1 MANFTT
7 ITNAKWIPA
16 QWKTEVKASHVANK
30 HMAKLVKNIPH
41 GKKKGD
47 TIYLPIPGRATAAA
61 KAASTDVTFS
71 TDTAT
76 QFELNINRHY
86 YAAIAIED
94 IAEVLSQ
101 PGMSQYYTGDLGEAL
116 AQELDVYLHSLGANF
131 GGGSST
137 AGSSYSKA
145 YVGDGTSALT
155 LWDGSDNTNTGNG
168 VAFADYILRGAL
180 QKLEDANVRKQLTLV
195 LPPVVKN
202 AMLGVDRYVS
212 SDFVAGK
219 PVISGE
225 FGSVYGVRLA
235 VSTNCATVQ
244 ADDSTTNY
252 RAALLFTEEAIRY
265 AEPKKMELWT
275 DKSVRSLTH
284 EIVAHHIYG
293 AKVYRAEDG
302 IALIF
307 PA

>member
-1 MANFTT
+1 MSNFNVT
-7 ITNAKWIPA
+7 TNAKWIPKR
-16 QWKTEVKASHVANK
+16 WETEVKASHISNK
-30 HMAKLVKNIPH
+30 HMAKLAKKVPH

-47 TIYLPIPGRATAAA
+47 TIYLPVPGRATAAA
-61 KAASTDVTFS
+61 KSAGTDVTFS
-71 TDTAT
+71 TDTAS

-131 GGGSST
+131 GGGSSS
-137 AGSSYSKA
+137 AGSAYSKA

-155 LWDGSDNTNTGNG
+155 LWDGSANSNAGNG
-168 VAFADYILRGAL
+168 VAFADYILRGAM

-195 LPPVVKN
+195 VPPVVKN

-219 PVISGE
+219 PIVAGE
-225 FGSVYGVRLA
+225 FGNLYNVRLA
-235 VSTNCATVQ
+235 VSTNCATQ
-244 ADDSTTNY
+244 AADNTTTNY
-252 RAALLFTEEAIRY
+252 RAGLLFTEDAIRY
-265 AEPKKMELWT
+265 AEPKTMELWS

-302 IALIF
+302 IALLF